1 MRPSRVGGL
10 LLVPGG
16 ALFLAFLLAP
26 MLALLEESFRLFVP
40 GRVGSAAGAPLTLAN
55 YGELLDGSFVR
66 FLVETFRI
74 SLLTT
79 AIGLVVAYPIAY
91 QIARRFRPMTRGL
104 AIGFLVTLLFLSAV
118 VRTYALELTFGSV
131 GPLSPFLVQL
141 GVSPNS
147 RGYIEV
153 LVGAGLL
160 QYIIPMSA
168 LILVGTLQNLDPRL
182 VDAAQA
188 LGAPAW
194 KAHATITLPLS
205 VQGLLSAFLVSFAF
219 SISAFVNPM
228 ILGKGRVLFL
238 SNLIYGRFSEI
249 ANYPSGAAIAMVTL
263 VVSLAAVYLISRLV
277 SVAARAG
284 PPAEAGAPRQAAR

>member
-104 AIGFLVTLLFLSAV
+104 AIGFF
-118 VRTYALELTFGSV
+118 
-131 GPLSPFLVQL
+131 
-141 GVSPNS
+141 
-147 RGYIEV
+147 
-153 LVGAGLL
+153 
-160 QYIIPMSA
+160 
-168 LILVGTLQNLDPRL
+168 
-182 VDAAQA
+182 
-188 LGAPAW
+188 
-194 KAHATITLPLS
+194 
-205 VQGLLSAFLVSFAF
+205 
-219 SISAFVNPM
+219 
-228 ILGKGRVLFL
+228 
-238 SNLIYGRFSEI
+238 
-249 ANYPSGAAIAMVTL
+249 
-263 VVSLAAVYLISRLV
+263 
-277 SVAARAG
+277 
-284 PPAEAGAPRQAAR
+284 